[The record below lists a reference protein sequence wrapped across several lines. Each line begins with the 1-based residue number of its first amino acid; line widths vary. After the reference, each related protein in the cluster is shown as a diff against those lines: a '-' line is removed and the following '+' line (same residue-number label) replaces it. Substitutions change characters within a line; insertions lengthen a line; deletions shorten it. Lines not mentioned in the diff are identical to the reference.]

1 MLEKKEDQTMNH
13 YTVIFRGD
21 PIPGGE
27 DRYKWEF
34 KRGFDNYVSAVSYCS
49 TLPAG
54 RGALVLD
61 GSPVAMILDND
72 APPLERAA
80 AWDHI
85 ANEMEQWPEDQ
96 QIADMS
102 RDRAVA
108 SCRTSAAQ
116 FRKLANRERT

>member
-1 MLEKKEDQTMNH
+1 MNY
-13 YTVIFRGD
+13 YTVLSRGD
-21 PIPGGE
+21 PMPDGQ

-34 KRGFDNYVSAVSYCS
+34 KRGFDNYVSAMSYCS

-61 GSPVAMILDND
+61 GSPVALILDKD
-72 APPLERAA
+72 APLLERAA
-80 AWDHI
+80 AWDHV

-96 QIADMS
+96 QIANMT
-102 RDRAVA
+102 RDKAVA

-116 FRKLANRERT
+116 FRKLANKART